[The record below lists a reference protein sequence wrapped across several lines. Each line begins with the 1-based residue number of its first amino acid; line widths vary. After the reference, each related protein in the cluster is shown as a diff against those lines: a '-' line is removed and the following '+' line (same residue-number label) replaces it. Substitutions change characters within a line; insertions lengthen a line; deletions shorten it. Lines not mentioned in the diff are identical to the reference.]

1 MTSEERLARL
11 AAIGLNAAILERIPP
26 GLQDGLQLLRVSEV
40 HRDAVTLHDGVAEHR
55 ARVLPALRHE
65 LAAAG
70 DEIATG
76 DWVLTVPGT
85 AGGDPLV
92 HERLAPLTQLARRLH
107 DGREKVTRA
116 VIASNVDT
124 ALLVMGLD
132 HDFDLRRLE
141 RYLALVHAVG
151 IEAVVV
157 LTKADLC
164 DEVEARIAS
173 TRAMLPPGV
182 EVIALATLRDDAA
195 ARLRRWLGAGRTLVL
210 LGSSGAGKSTLTNAL
225 TGTLGGGPGVGPS
238 AQPTGGTRKGDDR
251 GRHTTTARS
260 LHPLAGGACVVDT
273 PGLRTLR
280 LDGDPDALAD
290 VFPEVAEA
298 ALRCRFR
305 DCRHENEPGC
315 AVRGIVSPER
325 LRNYQKLLRE
335 SRRDSMSALE
345 RKAQVDAWKVRARA
359 ARVRDAERRRGSD

>member
-225 TGTLGGGPGVGPS
+225 TGTLGGGPGVGALGAADRWHPQGRRPWPPHHHG
-238 AQPTGGTRKGDDR
+238 ALAAPAGGRRVR
-251 GRHTTTARS
+251 GRHAGPAHAAARRRPRRAGRCVS
-260 LHPLAGGACVVDT
+260 GGGRGGAAL
-273 PGLRTLR
+273 PLPRLQARERARLRRARHRQSRAAAQL
-280 LDGDPDALAD
+280 P
-290 VFPEVAEA
+290 EA
-298 ALRCRFR
+298 A
-305 DCRHENEPGC
+305 
-315 AVRGIVSPER
+315 A
-325 LRNYQKLLRE
+325 
-335 SRRDSMSALE
+335 
-345 RKAQVDAWKVRARA
+345 
-359 ARVRDAERRRGSD
+359 